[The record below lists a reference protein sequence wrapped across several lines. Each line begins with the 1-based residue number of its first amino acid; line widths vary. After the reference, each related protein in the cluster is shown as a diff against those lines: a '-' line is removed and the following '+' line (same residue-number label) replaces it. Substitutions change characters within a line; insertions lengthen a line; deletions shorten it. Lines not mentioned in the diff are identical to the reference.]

1 MILIPGRVCTQN
13 VFVVRYWEDCII
25 SKIDEDRRNGHGYAE
40 KNGQIGNDISCLDDE
55 ESNSTYDAD
64 GRGWASTADACY
76 FASLPVLHFIQFFIC

>member
-1 MILIPGRVCTQN
+1 MSSSLDIGKTVSFP
-13 VFVVRYWEDCII
+13 
-25 SKIDEDRRNGHGYAE
+25 KIDEDRRNGHGYAE